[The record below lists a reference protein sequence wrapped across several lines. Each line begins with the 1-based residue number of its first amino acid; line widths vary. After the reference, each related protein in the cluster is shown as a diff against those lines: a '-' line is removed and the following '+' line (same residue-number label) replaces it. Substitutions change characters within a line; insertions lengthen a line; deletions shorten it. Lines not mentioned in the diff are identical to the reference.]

1 MPIYDSVVDTVGGTP
16 LVRLNR
22 IGQHLKASILVK
34 LEARNPCGSVKDRVG
49 LAMIRAAERDGVL
62 KPGDTIVEATSGN
75 TGIALAFACAALG
88 YKLIIT
94 MPENMS
100 RERILMLKN
109 FGVEVVLTRG
119 GVMSE
124 AVDRAKE
131 IVESNDNTV
140 ALNQFSNPA
149 NPAIHRET
157 TAKEILEDTGGA
169 VDVFVAGVG
178 TGGTVSGVGA
188 VLKEYRQEI
197 RVVAVE
203 PARSAV
209 LGGQRAGPHSIQG
222 IGAGFIPDNFNRDV
236 VDEVIAI
243 ADEDAKSMRRRLSA
257 EEGLFVGLSSGAA
270 VHAAI
275 QVAATAPNDELV
287 IVVILPDTG
296 ERYLSML
303 NDS

>member
-1 MPIYDSVVDTVGGTP
+1 MPIYDSVVDTVGRTP
-16 LVRLNR
+16 MVRLNR
-22 IGQHLKASILVK
+22 IGQHFKASILVK

-62 KPGDTIVEATSGN
+62 KPGNTIVEATSGN

-124 AVDRAKE
+124 AVARAKE
-131 IVESNDNTV
+131 IVESSDNAV

-157 TAKEILEDTGGA
+157 TAKEIFEDTGGV

-178 TGGTVSGVGA
+178 TGGTVSGVGGK
-188 VLKEYRQEI
+188 LKEYDPTV

-209 LGGQRAGPHSIQG
+209 LGGQPAGPHAIQG

-236 VDEVIAI
+236 VDDVIAI
-243 ADEDAKSMRRRLSA
+243 ADQDAKSMRRRLSA

-275 QVAATAPNDELV
+275 QVAAKQPNDESV

-296 ERYLSML
+296 ERYLSL
-303 NDS
+303 LDE